1 MDTYLMGEGSIMNA
15 ARGMFDGFE
24 AYRTPADH
32 DYRRALQH
40 GLVVLDTNVLLDLYR
55 MNARVRE
62 DMMTVLKTI
71 SARLWVPHQVLVE
84 FWRNR
89 QSEELI
95 TYHDKKAATAA
106 DVLKSAINRSRGALD
121 EWARNVHI
129 GDNIDI
135 VSPMREKLDRAEK
148 LYQGIMESL
157 ECQAEK
163 DRVPGIRETHT
174 DPVIKTLEL
183 LLDQRIGSPYSPERH
198 AQEVL
203 RAKERADQ
211 QIPPGYKDFESG
223 KKEDE
228 NAAGD
233 YLVWRQ
239 LIDFTQGRE
248 GDVLFVT
255 RDVKED
261 WWRKTPAKSVRL
273 PRVELVNELRDL
285 TGRQLFMVEPST
297 LMQLVSRVFHLEKQV
312 DQNSVDALR
321 HLETIESDSDELR
334 HAASRSR
341 YRLAQVPGGRS
352 NDYVETL
359 WLMAQ
364 MVEENPHLKKC
375 IERFMEFFPN
385 VTLEPEARRRLMN
398 LVSLGLA
405 TVHGEQI
412 LLTTYGR
419 RFVENRDAQLLRRLF
434 MERILGA
441 QEARQMLDA
450 GSSVADVKNLLDEQS
465 DLELSATQS
474 ELLLRWMGK
483 LKLLTT

>member
-1 MDTYLMGEGSIMNA
+1 MTT

-24 AYRTPADH
+24 AYRTPADR
-32 DYRRALQH
+32 DYRRVLQQ

-62 DMMTVLKTI
+62 DMLTVLKTI
-71 SARLWVPHQVLVE
+71 SERLWIPHQVLVE

-89 QSEELI
+89 QSEELV
-95 TYHDKKAATAA
+95 TYHGKKAATAA
-106 DVLKSAINRSRGALD
+106 EVLTSCINRSRSALD

-135 VSPMREKLDRAEK
+135 ASPMYEKLDYAEK
-148 LYQGIMESL
+148 LYQDIVESL
-157 ECQAEK
+157 EQQAGK
-163 DRVPGIRETHT
+163 DTVPGIRNTHT
-174 DPVIKTLEL
+174 DPVIRILEQL
-183 LLDQRIGSPYSPERH
+183 LNKRVGSPYSPQQH
-198 AQEVL
+198 ALEVQ

-211 QIPPGYKDFESG
+211 QVPPGYKDFESG
-223 KKEDE
+223 KKDDAE
-228 NAAGD
+228 AAGD

-239 LIDFTQGRE
+239 LMDAARSHET
-248 GDVLFVT
+248 DVLFVT
-255 RDVKED
+255 RDLKED
-261 WWRKTPAKSVRL
+261 WWRKASAKAIRL
-273 PRVELVNELRDL
+273 PRIELVNELRDL
-285 TGRQLFMVEPST
+285 TGLQLFMVEPST
-297 LMQLVSRVFHLEKQV
+297 LMQQVSTVFHLEKQV
-312 DQNSVDALR
+312 DRNSVDALR
-321 HLETIESDSDELR
+321 HLETVEADADEQR
-334 HAASRSR
+334 HAATHSR

-364 MVEENPHLKKC
+364 LVEENPHLKTCLEK
-375 IERFMEFFPN
+375 FMEFFKS

-405 TVHGEQI
+405 IVKGEQI
-412 LLTTYGR
+412 LLTAHGR
-419 RFVENRDAQLLRRLF
+419 NFVENRDAQLLRRLF

-441 QEARQMLDA
+441 QEARQMVDEGASLA
-450 GSSVADVKNLLDEQS
+450 EVKHLLDEQP

-483 LKLLTT
+483 LALLTA

>member
-1 MDTYLMGEGSIMNA
+1 MTTA
-15 ARGMFDGFE
+15 QGMFDGFE

-32 DYRRALQH
+32 DYQRVLQQ

-55 MNARVRE
+55 MNARVRQ
-62 DMMTVLKTI
+62 DMLTVLKTI
-71 SARLWVPHQVLVE
+71 SERLWVPHQVLVE

-106 DVLKSAINRSRGALD
+106 EILKNCINRSRSALD

-129 GDNIDI
+129 GDNFDI
-135 VSPMREKLDRAEK
+135 ASPMYEKLDSADQ
-148 LYQGIMESL
+148 LYQDVVETL
-157 ECQAEK
+157 ERQASK
-163 DRVPGIRETHT
+163 DTVPGIRNTHT
-174 DPVIKTLEL
+174 DPVIKVLEQ
-183 LLDQRIGSPYSPERH
+183 LLDQRVGAPYSPEQH
-198 AQEVL
+198 AQEVQ

-211 QIPPGYKDFESG
+211 QVPPGYKDFESG
-223 KKEDE
+223 KKEDVE
-228 NAAGD
+228 AAGD

-239 LIDFTQGRE
+239 LMDAVRIRE
-248 GDVLFVT
+248 TDVLFVT
-255 RDVKED
+255 RDLKED
-261 WWRKTPAKSVRL
+261 WWRKGSAKAMRL
-273 PRVELVNELRDL
+273 PRIELVNEMRDL
-285 TGRQLFMVEPST
+285 TGLQLFMVEPST
-297 LMQLVSRVFHLEKQV
+297 LMQQVSTVFHLEKQV

-321 HLETIESDSDELR
+321 HLETIESDAEKSR
-334 HAASRSR
+334 HSASRSR

-364 MVEENPHLKKC
+364 LVEENPQLKTCLAK
-375 IERFMEFFPN
+375 FMEFFKS

-405 TVHGEQI
+405 FVQNEQI
-412 LLTTYGR
+412 LLTAHGR
-419 RFVENRDAQLLRRLF
+419 NFVENRDAQLLRQLF

-441 QEARQMLDA
+441 QEARQMLA
-450 GSSVADVKNLLDEQS
+450 EGASVAEVKQLLDEQP

-483 LKLLTT
+483 LELLTT

>member
-1 MDTYLMGEGSIMNA
+1 MTT

-24 AYRTPADH
+24 AYRTPADR
-32 DYRRALQH
+32 DYRCVLQQ

-62 DMMTVLKTI
+62 DMLTVLTTI
-71 SARLWVPHQVLVE
+71 SERLWIPHQVLVE

-106 DVLKSAINRSRGALD
+106 EVLKSSLSRSRSALD

-135 VSPMREKLDRAEK
+135 VSPMHEKLDYAEK
-148 LYQGIMESL
+148 LYQDIVESL
-157 ECQAEK
+157 EHQASK
-163 DRVPGIRETHT
+163 DTVPGIRNTHT
-174 DPVIKTLEL
+174 DPVIKVLEQ
-183 LLDQRIGSPYSPERH
+183 LLDQRVGAPYSPQQH
-198 AQEVL
+198 AQEVQ
-203 RAKERADQ
+203 RAKERADEQ
-211 QIPPGYKDFESG
+211 VPPGYKDFEGG
-223 KKEDE
+223 KKGDE
-228 NAAGD
+228 EAAGD

-239 LIDFTQGRE
+239 LMDAARSRKT
-248 GDVLFVT
+248 DVLFVT
-255 RDVKED
+255 RDLKED
-261 WWRKTPAKSVRL
+261 WWRKASAKAVRL
-273 PRVELVNELRDL
+273 PRIELVNELRDL
-285 TGRQLFMVEPST
+285 TGLQLFMVEPST
-297 LMQLVSRVFHLEKQV
+297 LMQQVSTVFHLEKQV
-312 DQNSVDALR
+312 DRNSVDALR
-321 HLETIESDSDELR
+321 HLETVGADADELR

-359 WLMAQ
+359 WLMSQLA
-364 MVEENPHLKKC
+364 EENPQLKTCLEK
-375 IERFMEFFPN
+375 FMESFTS

-405 TVHGEQI
+405 IVQGEQI
-412 LLTTYGR
+412 LLTAHGR
-419 RFVENRDAQLLRRLF
+419 NFVENRDAQLLRRLF

-441 QEARQMLDA
+441 QEARQMLDEGA
-450 GSSVADVKNLLDEQS
+450 SVAEVKHLLDEQP

-483 LKLLTT
+483 LELLTT